1 VHATDQIAAGS
12 HSEPVEKNLQLHSIN
27 LINLINLS
35 VEPFSD
41 SESNEGIGVE
51 RDSMNHT
58 PSRAGRLGGL
68 TALHDRM
75 VAFFGHFDGL
85 ASLLLRLIL
94 GPVLIAAGWE
104 KLTGDNWFGFQQ
116 ASFPFPFNVLP
127 PEISWFL
134 ASWTEFLGGILL
146 LVGLGTRLVAIPL
159 AVTMF
164 VAAWAVHL
172 DNGWP
177 AIAPSNPPAVCI
189 PESTEHATSNV
200 FERYIK
206 CYNVNERTIE
216 ASKRLARA
224 KSILREHGDWGYL
237 NGSGSLVKLN
247 SGIEFA
253 ATYMAMLLALVII
266 GGGRYLSLDYY
277 LGLLL
282 SRRGTGSG

>member
-1 VHATDQIAAGS
+1 MTNPADQASLLGRAS
-12 HSEPVEKNLQLHSIN
+12 NLYDRLLSI
-27 LINLINLS
+27 
-35 VEPFSD
+35 F
-41 SESNEGIGVE
+41 
-51 RDSMNHT
+51 
-58 PSRAGRLGGL
+58 A
-68 TALHDRM
+68 
-75 VAFFGHFDGL
+75 HFDGV

-104 KLTGDNWFGFQQ
+104 KLGGENWFGYQLD
-116 ASFPFPFNVLP
+116 AFPFPFNVLP
-127 PEISWFL
+127 AELSWFL

-146 LVGLGTRLVAIPL
+146 LLGLGTRLVAIPL

-177 AIAPSNPPAVCI
+177 AIAPSNPPELCI
-189 PESTEHATSNV
+189 TGTSAHANSNI

-224 KSILREHGDWGYL
+224 KAILREHGNYSYL
-237 NGSGSLVKLN
+237 NGSGSIVKLN

-253 ATYMAMLLALVII
+253 AMYLAMLFALIVI

-277 LGLLL
+277 LGLLV
-282 SRRGTGSG
+282 RRATCAQRE

>member
-1 VHATDQIAAGS
+1 MHQSADQAGLLGRAS
-12 HSEPVEKNLQLHSIN
+12 GFYDRLL
-27 LINLINLS
+27 
-35 VEPFSD
+35 
-41 SESNEGIGVE
+41 GVF
-51 RDSMNHT
+51 R
-58 PSRAGRLGGL
+58 
-68 TALHDRM
+68 
-75 VAFFGHFDGL
+75 HFDGL

-104 KLTGDNWFGFQQ
+104 KLTGENWFGFQLE
-116 ASFPFPFNVLP
+116 AFPFPFNVLP
-127 PEISWFL
+127 PELSWFL

-146 LVGLGTRLVAIPL
+146 LLGLGTRLIAIPL

-177 AIAPSNPPAVCI
+177 AIAPSNPPEVCI
-189 PESTEHATSNV
+189 AETTAHAESNV

-224 KSILREHGDWGYL
+224 KSILREHGNYGYL
-237 NGSGSLVKLN
+237 NGSGSIVKLN

-253 ATYMAMLLALVII
+253 ATYLAMLLALMVI

-277 LGLLL
+277 LGLVLK
-282 SRRGTGSG
+282 RRRE